1 MNTAKP
7 LTPKEVSINMESRIP
22 DEVIAAVNNL
32 LTKEFDG
39 TVAILRQNDI
49 IVEIIRLM
57 PSSGFGEDFIA
68 SGTNEKKRACIFE
81 NGWLNFE
88 NLFMKEG
95 CKNLIGYTKEEGEI
109 EKFST
114 RWRKIKTGD
123 LFYQNSNGYNKCFRF
138 SSV

>member
-1 MNTAKP
+1 MNTVKP
-7 LTPKEVSINMESRIP
+7 LRPKEVSSNKESGIP

-88 NLFMKEG
+88 NLFMKFGWEVEYDKPG
-95 CKNLIGYTKEEGEI
+95 YCEHYEASFKFTPKNK
-109 EKFST
+109 K
-114 RWRKIKTGD
+114 
-123 LFYQNSNGYNKCFRF
+123 
-138 SSV
+138 